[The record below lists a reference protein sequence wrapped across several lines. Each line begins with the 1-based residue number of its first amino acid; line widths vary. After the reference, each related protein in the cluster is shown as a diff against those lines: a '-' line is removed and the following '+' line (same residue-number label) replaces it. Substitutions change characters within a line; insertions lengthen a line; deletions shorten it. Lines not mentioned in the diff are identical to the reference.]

1 MNVTLN
7 PFSFNQAANI
17 LFIEQPAGV
26 GFSYPL
32 NGKSNDA
39 EAANDTDTALRAF
52 VDMHPEL
59 KGRPFFVMGE
69 SYGGHYVPN
78 TAKAVQEGNAALTP
92 AQRAAGEA
100 INLKGFAVGN
110 GCVWGVWG
118 GRGG

>member
-1 MNVTLN
+1 M
-7 PFSFNQAANI
+7 
-17 LFIEQPAGV
+17 
-26 GFSYPL
+26 YPL
-32 NGKSNDA
+32 KGKSNDS

-92 AQRAAGEA
+92 AQRAAGDA

-110 GCVWGVWG
+110 GGGWGGGRWG
-118 GRGG
+118 GRGGRGAVLRWLGVVWGG